1 MLETPQSQK
10 PFAAFGLL
18 RRTPPSGVLI
28 PSLFCVK
35 IKVCILV
42 AAKIASGRGEAGA
55 WEDGEGVRV
64 LESVP
69 CVCEPAAAAKSLMC
83 A

>member
-1 MLETPQSQK
+1 MDWYGIIPDVTGSECSE
-10 PFAAFGLL
+10 LL
-18 RRTPPSGVLI
+18 
-28 PSLFCVK
+28 LFCVK